1 MNTFNRTR
9 QVSALP
15 GAALRLEGLQR
26 FQWTHSWTVRIT
38 ATELET
44 QFRMPVSTFKTWPKD
59 YISLKFR
66 FLRIRTYNYYLANK
80 IVRLN
85 MISVISSIFLIG
97 EGEKNVCKRIL
108 VKLITIIWPIS
119 HLSSTLR
126 VSKFKSNPRNAKH
139 VVILYQM
146 LLLSWFS

>member
-1 MNTFNRTR
+1 
-9 QVSALP
+9 
-15 GAALRLEGLQR
+15 
-26 FQWTHSWTVRIT
+26 
-38 ATELET
+38 
-44 QFRMPVSTFKTWPKD
+44 
-59 YISLKFR
+59 
-66 FLRIRTYNYYLANK
+66 
-80 IVRLN
+80 